1 MKTIDLICILLIV
14 SELYLIMLK
23 WKKIS
28 LKDYF
33 MDLLMRFLVMILSM
47 MAVDSIEKSVDIDA
61 KTAIVV
67 VVTYLNKFVQI
78 HGHRLEPKDKDIGE
92 MI

>member
-33 MDLLMRFLVMILSM
+33 MDLQMRFLVMLISM
-47 MAVDSIEKSVDIDA
+47 MTVDSLEKNVNIDA
-61 KTAIVV
+61 TTAGIVI
-67 VVTYLNKFVQI
+67 VTYLNKFVQV
-78 HGHRLEPKDKDIGE
+78 HGHKFEQKDKDIGE